1 MSKPETS
8 TRLSVDYFDGQRAKA
23 HRVSMWIENGMLQL
37 SGREL
42 IRQVPMSKVD
52 WPERTRY
59 GARQAHFADGG
70 SVQALRESDWDD
82 WLKAHRPD
90 EALVVRVQ
98 QSWRWT
104 MLATVLLL
112 MVTVMGYW
120 WGLPL
125 AARAITPFIPT
136 TVDKQIGSTAL
147 HAMDAQWL
155 KPSKLSQADQAS
167 WRGRFEQATSRYLAR
182 QKQAQ
187 PATSFQWYFR
197 QAPIGPN
204 AFALPDGSIVVTD
217 ELIALLQ
224 DREDVL
230 LGVLGHEVGHVTL
243 RHGMRT
249 LIQTGLLGAAT
260 SVALGDFS
268 SVLAGAPALI
278 GHLAYSRDFER
289 EADDAAISFM
299 RANDI
304 RPSVMVELFQR
315 LASYRLAHESKGAA
329 SNADSDAK
337 ANAAPIGIA
346 FSSHPADRERI
357 ARFKAA
363 DLNAPT
369 PTDASQP

>member
-1 MSKPETS
+1 MNTSATS
-8 TRLSVDYFDGQRAKA
+8 TRLSVDYFDGHSARA

-42 IRQVPMSKVD
+42 IRQVPLAKVN

-70 SVQALRESDWDD
+70 TVQGLSESDWDN
-82 WLKAHRPD
+82 WVRAHRLGEP
-90 EALVVRVQ
+90 LVVRAQ

-104 MLATVLLL
+104 MVATVLLL

-125 AARAITPFIPT
+125 AAKAITPLIPT
-136 TVDKQIGSTAL
+136 SVDKQIGHAAL
-147 HAMDAQWL
+147 QAMDEQWL
-155 KPSKLSQADQAS
+155 KPSKLSPAEQAS
-167 WRGRFEQATSRYLAR
+167 WRRRFELAAQRHAEQAGTDATR
-182 QKQAQ
+182 Q
-187 PATSFQWYFR
+187 TYQWHFR

-204 AFALPDGSIVVTD
+204 AFALPDGGIIVTD
-217 ELIALLQ
+217 ALIELLH

-230 LGVLGHEVGHVTL
+230 LGVLGHEMGHVTL

-268 SVLAGAPALI
+268 SLLAGAPALL

-289 EADDAAISFM
+289 EADTESIRFM
-299 RANDI
+299 RANAI
-304 RPSVMVELFQR
+304 RPSIMIVLFER
-315 LASYRLAHESKGAA
+315 LAQYRHRAHPGEAA
-329 SNADSDAK
+329 TPGSPDKTDEQDA
-337 ANAAPIGIA
+337 PMGIA
-346 FSSHPADRERI
+346 FSSHPADQERI

-363 DLNAPT
+363 DLGTAAT
-369 PTDASQP
+369 P